1 MDGAKERKW
10 KEEKNGAPA
19 AGGQQEVASLEKH
32 GSRKKRLIL
41 ILQSGG
47 ETRTRTNV

>member
-32 GSRKKRLIL
+32 GSRKRTIL
-41 ILQSGG
+41 ILQSGV
-47 ETRTRTNV
+47 ETRTRTNI